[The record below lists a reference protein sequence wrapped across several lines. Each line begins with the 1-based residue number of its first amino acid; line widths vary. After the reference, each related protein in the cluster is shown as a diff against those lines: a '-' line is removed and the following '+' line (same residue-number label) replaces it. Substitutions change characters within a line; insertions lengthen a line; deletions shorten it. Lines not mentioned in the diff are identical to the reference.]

1 MQILFLETDSICIP
15 TRYKYVKF
23 RPAPFNVRDRRFMS
37 VHHYC
42 TLHYTTVVSTLH
54 YTTEVSTLHYTTVVS
69 KLHYTTLLSTVYCS
83 LCSGVHS
90 EQCTLH
96 HSTVQRKNH
105 LFRLLFRHFFHLTH
119 PPSPLPPPSFSPT
132 LLLPFPLVSFSKVI
146 ISDGVH
152 FCRLNKSINDSNL
165 FPI

>member
-42 TLHYTTVVSTLH
+42 
-54 YTTEVSTLHYTTVVS
+54 TLHYTTVVS